1 MSTTEWHVD
10 DIVKIVSAES
20 ADLAVK
26 MKCDAPFGGHTT
38 YRVGGHATCAVEVSS
53 VAELLMI
60 GNAAKSCGAPLAV
73 LGRGSNTLVS
83 DTGWHG
89 VVITLGPFSDWI
101 NVDTAGLEP
110 GEELV
115 IEVGGAVAMPVL
127 SRRVAS
133 IGVTGLEWMVG
144 VPGSIGGAVRMNAG
158 GHGAELSDAIIDADI
173 VDLHL
178 GQQERWH
185 VDRLELG
192 FRSSALDNHHVVL
205 SARLKGSMS
214 DPDLV
219 STRVEDIVRW
229 RRQHQPG
236 GQNCGSVFV
245 NPVPG
250 EVSAGALIDE
260 LGLRSFRIGSAEV
273 STKHANFI
281 QADSNGHA
289 NDVYAVMESVRR
301 QVLDAT
307 GYDLR
312 SEVRLFGFDD
322 IAAGGHV
329 GDTV

>member
-1 MSTTEWHVD
+1 
-10 DIVKIVSAES
+10 
-20 ADLAVK
+20 
-26 MKCDAPFGGHTT
+26 
-38 YRVGGHATCAVEVSS
+38 
-53 VAELLMI
+53 
-60 GNAAKSCGAPLAV
+60 
-73 LGRGSNTLVS
+73 
-83 DTGWHG
+83 
-89 VVITLGPFSDWI
+89 
-101 NVDTAGLEP
+101 
-110 GEELV
+110 
-115 IEVGGAVAMPVL
+115 
-127 SRRVAS
+127 
-133 IGVTGLEWMVG
+133 MVG

-158 GHGAELSDAIIDADI
+158 GHGAELSDAIVDADI
-173 VDLHL
+173 VDLRR

-205 SARLKGSMS
+205 SARLKGAMS

-229 RRQHQPG
+229 RREHQPG

-245 NPVPG
+245 NPVPQ

-260 LGLRSFRIGSAEV
+260 LGLRGFRIGSAEV

-289 NDVYAVMESVRR
+289 DDVYAVMKSVRR
-301 QVLDAT
+301 QVFDAT

-312 SEVRLFGFDD
+312 SEVRVFGFDD
-322 IAAGGHV
+322 VRAGGHA

>member
-1 MSTTEWHVD
+1 MSTTEWHAD

-20 ADLAVK
+20 SDLAAK
-26 MKCDAPFGGHTT
+26 IAFDAPFGRHTT

-60 GNAAKSCGAPLAV
+60 GSAATSCGAPLAV
-73 LGRGSNTLVS
+73 LGRGSNSLVS
-83 DTGWHG
+83 DSGWHG

-101 NVDTAGLEP
+101 QADTGGLET
-110 GEELV
+110 GEELI

-127 SRRVAS
+127 SRRMAS

-158 GHGAELSDAIIDADI
+158 GHGAELSDAIVDADI
-173 VDLHL
+173 VNLRRS
-178 GQQERWH
+178 QRERWH
-185 VDRLELG
+185 IDRLDPG

-214 DPDLV
+214 APDLV

-229 RRQHQPG
+229 RRKHQPG

-281 QADSNGHA
+281 QADSNGRA
-289 NDVYAVMESVRR
+289 DDVYAVMKSVRR
-301 QVLDAT
+301 RVVDAT

-312 SEVRLFGFDD
+312 SEVRLFGFEDFAADD
-322 IAAGGHV
+322 HV
-329 GDTV
+329 GDTI

>member
-1 MSTTEWHVD
+1 MSD
-10 DIVKIVSAES
+10 S
-20 ADLAVK
+20 
-26 MKCDAPFGGHTT
+26 
-38 YRVGGHATCAVEVSS
+38 
-53 VAELLMI
+53 
-60 GNAAKSCGAPLAV
+60 
-73 LGRGSNTLVS
+73 
-83 DTGWHG
+83 GWHG
-89 VVITLGPFSDWI
+89 VVVTLGPFSDWI
-101 NVDTAGLEP
+101 KADTAGLET
-110 GEELV
+110 GADLT

-127 SRRVAS
+127 SRRMAS

-178 GQQERWH
+178 GQQERWQ

-289 NDVYAVMESVRR
+289 NDVYEVMESVRR

>member
-127 SRRVAS
+127 SRRMAS

-192 FRSSALDNHHVVL
+192 FRSSALDNHVVL

>member
-1 MSTTEWHVD
+1 VSTTEWHVA
-10 DIVKIVSAES
+10 DILKIVSAES
-20 ADLAVK
+20 ADLAAK
-26 MKCDAPFGGHTT
+26 MKCDAPFGRHTT

-60 GNAAKSCGAPLAV
+60 GNAATSCGAPLVV

-83 DTGWHG
+83 DSGWHG

-101 NVDTAGLEP
+101 KVDTAGLET
-110 GEELV
+110 GDNFI

-127 SRRVAS
+127 SRRMAS
-133 IGVTGLEWMVG
+133 LGVTGLEWMVG

-173 VDLHL
+173 VDLHR
-178 GQQERWH
+178 GQQARWH

-192 FRSSALDNHHVVL
+192 FRSSALDDHHVVL

-219 STRVEDIVRW
+219 SMRVEDIVRW

-289 NDVYAVMESVRR
+289 DDVFAVMKSVRR
-301 QVLDAT
+301 QVLEAT

-322 IAAGGHV
+322 IAAGGYV

>member
-20 ADLAVK
+20 ADLAAK
-26 MKCDAPFGGHTT
+26 MKCDAPFGRHTT

-60 GNAAKSCGAPLAV
+60 GNAATSCGAPLVV

-83 DTGWHG
+83 DSGWHG

-101 NVDTAGLEP
+101 KVDTAGLET
-110 GEELV
+110 GEELI

-127 SRRVAS
+127 SRRMAS

-281 QADSNGHA
+281 QADSNGRA
-289 NDVYAVMESVRR
+289 DDVYAVMESVRR

-322 IAAGGHV
+322 VAAGGRV
-329 GDTV
+329 GDMV

>member
-1 MSTTEWHVD
+1 MSTTEWHAD
-10 DIVKIVSAES
+10 DIVKTVSAES
-20 ADLAVK
+20 SDLAAK
-26 MKCDAPFGGHTT
+26 IECDAPFGRHTT
-38 YRVGGHATCAVEVSS
+38 YRVGGLATCAVEVSS

-60 GNAAKSCGAPLAV
+60 GSAATSCGAPLAV

-83 DTGWHG
+83 DSGWRG
-89 VVITLGPFSDWI
+89 VLITLGPLSDWI
-101 NVDTAGLEP
+101 QADAGGLKT
-110 GEELV
+110 GEDLI

-127 SRRVAS
+127 SRRMAS

-158 GHGAELSDAIIDADI
+158 GHGAELSDAIVDADI
-173 VDLHL
+173 VDLRR
-178 GQQERWH
+178 GQLERWH
-185 VDRLELG
+185 IDRLKLG
-192 FRSSALDNHHVVL
+192 FRSSAIDNHHVVL
-205 SARLKGSMS
+205 SARLKGSMG
-214 DPDLV
+214 DPDVV

-229 RRQHQPG
+229 RREHQPG

-260 LGLRSFRIGSAEV
+260 LGLRGFRIGSAEV

-281 QADSNGHA
+281 QADSGGQA
-289 NDVYAVMESVRR
+289 DDVHTVMKSVRR
-301 QVLDAT
+301 RVLDAT

-322 IAAGGHV
+322 VAAGGHV

>member
-1 MSTTEWHVD
+1 MSTIEWHAD
-10 DIVKIVSAES
+10 DIVKMVSAES
-20 ADLAVK
+20 SDLAAK
-26 MKCDAPFGGHTT
+26 IECDAPFGRHTT
-38 YRVGGHATCAVEVSS
+38 YRVGGHASCAVEVGS
-53 VAELLMI
+53 VAELLVI
-60 GNAAKSCGAPLAV
+60 GNAATSYDAPLAV

-83 DTGWHG
+83 DSGWHG

-101 NVDTAGLEP
+101 QVDTAGLES
-110 GEELV
+110 GEDLIV
-115 IEVGGAVAMPVL
+115 EVGGAVAMPVL
-127 SRRVAS
+127 SRRMAS

-158 GHGAELSDAIIDADI
+158 GHGAELSDSIVDADI
-173 VDLHL
+173 VDLRR
-178 GQQERWH
+178 GQQERWY

-214 DPDLV
+214 DADLV

-229 RRQHQPG
+229 RREYQPG

-281 QADSNGHA
+281 QADSNGQA
-289 NDVYAVMESVRR
+289 DDVYAVMKSVQRR
-301 QVLDAT
+301 VFNAT

-322 IAAGGHV
+322 VAAGGHA

>member
-1 MSTTEWHVD
+1 MWRT
-10 DIVKIVSAES
+10 
-20 ADLAVK
+20 
-26 MKCDAPFGGHTT
+26 
-38 YRVGGHATCAVEVSS
+38 
-53 VAELLMI
+53 
-60 GNAAKSCGAPLAV
+60 LAV

-127 SRRVAS
+127 SRRMAS

-158 GHGAELSDAIIDADI
+158 GHGAELSDAIVDADI
-173 VDLHL
+173 VDLRR

-205 SARLKGSMS
+205 SARLKGAMS

-219 STRVEDIVRW
+219 STRIEDIVRW
-229 RRQHQPG
+229 RREHQHV
-236 GQNCGSVFV
+236 GQNCVSVFV
-245 NPVPG
+245 NPVP
-250 EVSAGALIDE
+250 
-260 LGLRSFRIGSAEV
+260 
-273 STKHANFI
+273 
-281 QADSNGHA
+281 
-289 NDVYAVMESVRR
+289 VR
-301 QVLDAT
+301 
-307 GYDLR
+307 
-312 SEVRLFGFDD
+312 
-322 IAAGGHV
+322 
-329 GDTV
+329 

>member
-1 MSTTEWHVD
+1 MSASEWHAD

-20 ADLAVK
+20 SDLAEK
-26 MKCDAPFGGHTT
+26 IECDAPFGRHTT
-38 YRVGGHATCAVEVSS
+38 YRVGGYATCAVEVSS

-60 GNAAKSCGAPLAV
+60 GNAATSRGAPLAV

-83 DTGWHG
+83 DLGWHG

-101 NVDTAGLEP
+101 KADTAGLET
-110 GEELV
+110 GEDLT

-127 SRRVAS
+127 SRRMAS

-158 GHGAELSDAIIDADI
+158 GHGAELSDAIVDADI
-173 VDLHL
+173 VDLRR
-178 GQQERWH
+178 GEQERWH
-185 VDRLELG
+185 LDRLELD
-192 FRSSALDNHHVVL
+192 FRSSALSNHHVVL

-229 RRQHQPG
+229 RREHQPG

-250 EVSAGALIDE
+250 EMSAGALIDG
-260 LGLRSFRIGSAEV
+260 LGLRGFRIGSAEV

-281 QADSNGHA
+281 QADSDGQA
-289 NDVYAVMESVRR
+289 DDVCAVMKSVRR
-301 QVLDAT
+301 QVFDAT

-322 IAAGGHV
+322 VAAGGHV